1 MKILK
6 KFLVSCL
13 FSFLFVF
20 SVNAED
26 ITLSFDT
33 YDVLYKFNESFTSW
47 SDNDY
52 VQSKAKEIAVKYAS
66 DYENVLVYYIPI
78 QLGQYSGGVLSY
90 NGSTYNPGFV
100 LYAWNGNKPF
110 YYVKRSNRVYLVKDN
125 STTTTNFSKNDF
137 NLMSIYGY
145 TTTDFSIDNTRS
157 YSSSQLSSPNTIFQC
172 DSISDNK
179 CNIRTYRLY
188 SNAWN
193 YLLPIT
199 YYKFNTQDNFI
210 LPALKSS
217 DFENINNFILPN
229 GNVIGNINPIS
240 FNDLMKDNYYDFS
253 ISSFPDATNEKGT
266 YKFDSFAYF
275 IKDFD
280 LGNDKR
286 LKLHFNFMDHID
298 SDKINIYVN
307 NNGNYIS
314 HNLKCLK
321 VSNPKITQCDLDIK
335 YNVNNDRSIAL
346 FFDFD
351 RVYDFVFF
359 DSDNYNVNSAFIPT
373 TDNIK
378 RYSVYRDFS
387 LLNKRGVG
395 FYVDDSRI
403 LKFINSSYD
412 FKFYK
417 LIEMCGL
424 INCTP
429 FKVSSSNSL
438 SNDLKGLS
446 YSNTYLNFV
455 NDKYVVP
462 NSSNFLK
469 LSFNNSNLV
478 KFTFNKDLVSNNV
491 FPLFLVLN
499 SDIGN
504 NPNEEVYPN
513 YIVQYNSSIF
523 NYFMIKQNLVL
534 SDNGNYYDDNFDS
547 GTTIN
552 ITDKDGVQK
561 DYTVSPGDSGF
572 QLFSDVDISSYYKN
586 SLDYFK
592 DKIIT
597 MFDLVS
603 DLFGSFSVK
612 VKYFFVLM
620 FMLVVGLIIIRLLL
634 QEVYYVFRYS

>member
-1 MKILK
+1 MSKIK
-6 KFLVSCL
+6 KFFLISI
-13 FSFLFVF
+13 FSFLFLPL
-20 SVNAED
+20 VNADVSFYELD
-26 ITLSFDT
+26 SSRWFSALSVFKSNYPNWTSSKIESICDDLISKYADNNYYTCSFTLRSGGGGPFVNFGLSSGNTYWVPQFFLLTYSTDNQFVVHYDNNSKYLSFSNNSIVSGKSFM
-33 YDVLYKFNESFTSW
+33 YDNNFNIVSTSSDSSLYDWFPSNIF
-47 SDNDY
+47 
-52 VQSKAKEIAVKYAS
+52 A
-66 DYENVLVYYIPI
+66 
-78 QLGQYSGGVLSY
+78 SGGWIK
-90 NGSTYNPGFV
+90 FV
-100 LYAWNGNKPF
+100 NIVKSNFSNQSFLFSDSNFKVNGNF
-110 YYVKRSNRVYLVKDN
+110 FGKD
-125 STTTTNFSKNDF
+125 
-137 NLMSIYGY
+137 YG
-145 TTTDFSIDNTRS
+145 
-157 YSSSQLSSPNTIFQC
+157 
-172 DSISDNK
+172 SISFRDML
-179 CNIRTYRLY
+179 NIT
-188 SNAWN
+188 
-193 YLLPIT
+193 
-199 YYKFNTQDNFI
+199 F
-210 LPALKSS
+210 
-217 DFENINNFILPN
+217 NNFFP
-229 GNVIGNINPIS
+229 
-240 FNDLMKDNYYDFS
+240 
-253 ISSFPDATNEKGT
+253 SSFPDASNEKGS
-266 YKFDSFAYF
+266 YRFDSFAYF

-280 LGNDKR
+280 LGTDKR

-351 RVYDFVFF
+351 KVYDFVFF
-359 DSDNYNVNSAFIPT
+359 DSDNNNVNSAFIPT

-429 FKVSSSNSL
+429 FEISSSNSL

-523 NYFMIKQNLVL
+523 NYFLIKQNLVL

-634 QEVYYVFRYS
+634 

>member
-1 MKILK
+1 MSIIK
-6 KFLVSCL
+6 KFFLIL
-13 FSFLFVF
+13 FFSFLFCF
-20 SVNAED
+20 FTNVNASE
-26 ITLSFDT
+26 LQLFFDN
-33 YDVLYKFNESFTSW
+33 YAVLDYFQEQFPNFKDS
-47 SDNDY
+47 DY
-52 VQSKAKEIAVKYAS
+52 VQDLSKQVVEKYANN
-66 DYENVLVYYIPI
+66 DENVLVKFYII
-78 QLGQYSGGVLSY
+78 QVGQYVSHVFSY
-90 NGSTYNPGFV
+90 NGSNYNVGFQIWS
-100 LYAWNGNKPF
+100 WNDNKPF
-110 YYVKRSNRVYLVKDN
+110 YYVKTNQSVYFVKN
-125 STTTTNFSKNDF
+125 NESSTTRYSKSDF
-137 NLMSIYGY
+137 NIKYLGFNSSSFDINSMV
-145 TTTDFSIDNTRS
+145 S
-157 YSSSQLSSPNTIFQC
+157 YSSNTTLFDSLFAC
-172 DSISDNK
+172 DSISNNL
-179 CNIRTYRLY
+179 CNIRTYQNY
-188 SNAWN
+188 TTSWN
-193 YLLPIT
+193 YSLPYV
-199 YYKFNTQDNFI
+199 YYKFNTQDEFI
-210 LPALKSS
+210 LPALNSS
-217 DFENINNFILPN
+217 NFTTTNTFILKN
-229 GNVIGNINPIS
+229 GTKIGNVSPIG
-240 FNDLMKDNYYDFS
+240 FKDLMKDNYYDFS

-351 RVYDFVFF
+351 KVYDFVFF
-359 DSDNYNVNSAFIPT
+359 DSDNNNVNSAFIPT
-373 TDNIK
+373 SDNIK

-455 NDKYVVP
+455 NDKYVIP

-523 NYFMIKQNLVL
+523 NYFLIKQNLVL

-634 QEVYYVFRYS
+634 

>member
-1 MKILK
+1 MSKIK
-6 KFLVSCL
+6 KFFLISL
-13 FSFLFVF
+13 FALFFIPSVGAFSVDSNGTTFVFPDIDNLDNYNYAITYDENSNFGIQIGYCKSKNSFLRSKNPLDSSYSGTEVQYC
-20 SVNAED
+20 SNGSK
-26 ITLSFDT
+26 IYRRTLKYFDSSSKTWKSFD
-33 YDVLYKFNESFTSW
+33 YSSFDSSKSFYNFSDSLNYKW
-47 SDNDY
+47 SDEVTGIGYSISFRY
-52 VQSKAKEIAVKYAS
+52 V
-66 DYENVLVYYIPI
+66 D
-78 QLGQYSGGVLSY
+78 
-90 NGSTYNPGFV
+90 
-100 LYAWNGNKPF
+100 NKPLTWLLWDK
-110 YYVKRSNRVYLVKDN
+110 VS
-125 STTTTNFSKNDF
+125 
-137 NLMSIYGY
+137 G
-145 TTTDFSIDNTRS
+145 
-157 YSSSQLSSPNTIFQC
+157 SSSFNTKQLIIYSNNDISYISSP
-172 DSISDNK
+172 
-179 CNIRTYRLY
+179 Y
-188 SNAWN
+188 S
-193 YLLPIT
+193 LVV
-199 YYKFNTQDNFI
+199 
-210 LPALKSS
+210 SS
-217 DFENINNFILPN
+217 D
-229 GNVIGNINPIS
+229 S
-240 FNDLMKDNYYDFS
+240 FKSDTKVY
-253 ISSFPDATNEKGT
+253 EKGT

-280 LGNDKR
+280 LGTDKR

-298 SDKINIYVN
+298 NNKINIYVN
-307 NNGNYIS
+307 NNGNYIL
-314 HNLKCLK
+314 HTLKCLK
-321 VSNPKITQCDLDIK
+321 VSNPKITQCDLDIT
-335 YNVNNDRSIAL
+335 YNVNNDRSISL

-351 RVYDFVFF
+351 KVYDFVFF
-359 DSDNYNVNSAFIPT
+359 DSDIDNINSGFIPT

-395 FYVDDSRI
+395 FYLDDSRI

-429 FKVSSSNSL
+429 FEVSSSNSF

-455 NDKYVVP
+455 NDKFVIP
-462 NSSNFLK
+462 NSSSFLK

-478 KFTFNKDLVSNNV
+478 KFIFNKDLVSNNV

-523 NYFMIKQNLVL
+523 DYFMIKQNLVL
-534 SDNGNYYDDNFDS
+534 SDDGNYYDDNYES

-603 DLFGSFSVK
+603 DLFDSFSVK

-634 QEVYYVFRYS
+634 